1 MEINEIT
8 EEDKQIIYNLYF
20 EEMYDIEE
28 IERKMK
34 KKYKYSQIS
43 NLLRKKI
50 GEYNGYTSKV
60 VKRKVSWYSLEH
72 D

>member
-1 MEINEIT
+1 MINEIT

-20 EEMYDIEE
+20 EEMYDIEQ

-34 KKYKYSQIS
+34 NKYKYSQIS
-43 NLLRKKI
+43 SLLRKKI

>member
-1 MEINEIT
+1 MINEIT
-8 EEDKQIIYNLYF
+8 EQDKQTIYNLYF
-20 EEMYDIEE
+20 EEMYDIEQIE
-28 IERKMK
+28 IKMK

-43 NLLRKKI
+43 HLLKKRI